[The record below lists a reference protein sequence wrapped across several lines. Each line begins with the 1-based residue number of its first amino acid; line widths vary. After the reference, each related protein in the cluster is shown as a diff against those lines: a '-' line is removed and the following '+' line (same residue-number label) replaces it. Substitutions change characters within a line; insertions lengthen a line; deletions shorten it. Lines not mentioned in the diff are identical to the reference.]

1 MDGFRPIR
9 RDDRDL
15 GEDVAMEILRNGYSG
30 TLCVMGADGYPYGVP
45 MNYIL
50 AGNEI
55 LFHCSSQAGHLLES
69 IDDGCRACFTVSERM
84 EGVRSRSAIAFGDVR
99 VDDTRLA
106 EALNGIVD
114 KYVPEPGRESARM
127 DIPQASGKAVALVM
141 GIAHASTKVVDKP
154 AGR

>member
-1 MDGFRPIR
+1 MEVSRFE
-9 RDDRDL
+9 RDDLSDAFAAALIRLVRDEGL
-15 GEDVAMEILRNGYSG
+15 DAVTVARLSRE
-30 TLCVMGADGYPYGVP
+30 AGV
-45 MNYIL
+45 NRTSFYRRF
-50 AGNEI
+50 G
-55 LFHCSSQAGHLLES
+55 S

-114 KYVPEPGRESARM
+114 KYVPEPGREGARM
-127 DIPQASGKAVALVM
+127 GIPQASGRAVALVM
-141 GIAHASTKVVDKP
+141 GIAHASAKVVDKP